1 MDWGARRGMKKE
13 VEIRVE
19 KTKLTV
25 YARMSGVF
33 AEADMVQWAADYRK
47 ATDSF
52 QGRSHLVLADMRGMK
67 PTHPDVAAILG
78 AEIGY
83 ARQNGCVR
91 CAHLSD
97 DTVQRLQA
105 SRVAR
110 MASPGD
116 DVTVVVG
123 TVQEAERVL
132 DEARRE
138 LLSNRAVSPANEV
151 VKKAA
156 AR

>member
-1 MDWGARRGMKKE
+1 MKKE
-13 VEIRVE
+13 VEVRID
-19 KTKLTV
+19 KAKLTV
-25 YARMSGVF
+25 YAKMSGVF
-33 AEADMVQWAADYRK
+33 AEADMVEWAAEYRK

-52 QGRSHLVLADMRGMK
+52 QGRPHLVLADMRGMK

-105 SRVAR
+105 ARVAR
-110 MASPGD
+110 MSSPGD

-132 DEARRE
+132 EEARRE
-138 LLSNRAVSPANEV
+138 LLNNRTVSPANEV
-151 VKKAA
+151 AKRVA